1 MEQKPGTQE
10 IWWIY
15 QFPIG
20 APSNDHRVGGL
31 TTEIYSV
38 TVLDDR
44 TPKSA
49 SLDHN
54 QGVGRDSEGSGGASI
69 PFPSIHWLMA
79 MSLQYMPSSAF
90 FTSPSSSGCVTSL
103 LPLS

>member
-1 MEQKPGTQE
+1 MEQKAGTQE

-20 APSNDHRVGGL
+20 APSNDHRVGDL
-31 TTEIYSV
+31 TAEIYSL
-38 TVLDDR
+38 TVLDDI

-54 QGVGRDSEGSGGASI
+54 QGVDRAS
-69 PFPSIHWLMA
+69 
-79 MSLQYMPSSAF
+79 
-90 FTSPSSSGCVTSL
+90 
-103 LPLS
+103 